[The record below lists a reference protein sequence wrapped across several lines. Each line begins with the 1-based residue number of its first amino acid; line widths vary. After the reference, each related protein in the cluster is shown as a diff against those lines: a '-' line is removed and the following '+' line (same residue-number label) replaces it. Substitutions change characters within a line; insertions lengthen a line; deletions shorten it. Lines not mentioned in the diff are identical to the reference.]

1 MQTTMKKIKTLII
14 LSLILFVGGQM
25 MAQTRGHL
33 FLGATFP
40 LGDFS
45 DFDGFEDFALIHAD
59 EHDGGAGIGF
69 SAGFRWYFNVGVE
82 GLGVMLS
89 VDGFYNGPNPDLK
102 EAYRRKESSSG
113 NQWLGGSFDYK
124 STPKFVNVPLMLGL
138 NYIYYFNPHFGI
150 FAEAGAGGNL
160 RFITEMET
168 VGTVTALGLDTQ
180 ITTTQKYD
188 NVFSF
193 AYQAG
198 LGMEVAKNLVI
209 GFSFYD
215 FGKGLAKGDETV
227 RRKILSSDTSTKETY
242 YKEYGTVRPM
252 MFLARIGFTF

>member
-1 MQTTMKKIKTLII
+1 MKKIKALII
-14 LSLILFVGGQM
+14 LSLMLFVGGQM

-40 LGDFS
+40 MSDFS
-45 DFDGFEDFALIHAD
+45 DFDSFEDFALIHAN
-59 EHDGGAGIGF
+59 EHDGGAGIGI

-89 VDGFYNGPNPDLK
+89 IDGFYNGPNPDLK
-102 EAYRRKESSSG
+102 EAYRRKEDYSG
-113 NQWLGGSFDYK
+113 IQWNSGSFDYK

-168 VGTVTALGLDTQ
+168 VGTVTDAESGVATQ
-180 ITTTQKYD
+180 ITTNKKYD

-198 LGMEVAKNLVI
+198 LGIEVAKNLVI

-215 FGKGLAKGDETV
+215 LGKGLVKGDETV
-227 RRKILSSDTSTKETY
+227 RRKVLDNIDNTNTKETH